1 MADTKITALS
11 AIVTVD
17 TVNDVLPIVDVSD
30 TSMAASGTTKKVTT
44 NQLLSAGGAAT
55 FGSVTTTGNV
65 SVGGTLTATG
75 ATTLN
80 GAVTLGDAV
89 GDAVNVPGSLTAYR
103 GEVASAI
110 RGAAAGYA
118 GVACD
123 GATSNTRVTSACQSV
138 GTGDFSIWVRAR
150 IPSTAPGNSFCY
162 AGVSNLSSSPFD
174 SSGSFVINQQS
185 DGSIQVGGYVA
196 TVFTQAFTASGVV
209 ASYGGQIVDIVFTR
223 ATSGGVTTGTLYI
236 NGFSVG
242 TSTAAVVATSVTSNF
257 FHVGAQ
263 SAGQCNTQF
272 YRAAFYN
279 RALSATDVTDL
290 IERGVDPSD
299 MWGTTTAL
307 YTSDFSAGVDGFS
320 ALANTTIA
328 GNIDGIGGQDNNL
341 RATTNATI
349 SSLTGAFRTGLTRG
363 KRFRATYS
371 FYIPSTN
378 TTLLGVRTN
387 WFNNGNGGN
396 AASFYTTTNA
406 WTTVID
412 ESPVDVYA
420 SGSNASVGF
429 HGTNSSGTITFST
442 TTSDVV
448 YFRAI
453 TLERIGAVVN
463 LNFEV
468 GAGFQATDNSTNSL
482 HGTLFG
488 GTSWTRPRNVAVL
501 YATTNT
507 SGNQQMLGTTAIP
520 TNAIIEDLI
529 VNSTGSCTVS
539 VGNASGGTQI
549 VNGASVVSGRQKL
562 TLATPFSSTGN
573 LWVNSS
579 TTATLQFTILYTM
592 AA

>member
-1 MADTKITALS
+1 MPDTKITALS

-17 TVNDVLPIVDVSD
+17 PVNDVLPIVDVSD

-44 NQLLSAGGAAT
+44 NQLLGAGAT
-55 FGSVTTTGNV
+55 ATL
-65 SVGGTLTATG
+65 GTLAVSG
-75 ATTLN
+75 ATTLTGALTAN

-89 GDAVNVPGSLTAYR
+89 GDAVSVNGSLTAYR

-150 IPSTAPGNSFCY
+150 IPSTAPGNTFTY
-162 AGVSNLSSSPFD
+162 AAIGNNSSSVFD
-174 SSGSFVINQQS
+174 STGAFTITQEVT
-185 DGSIQVGGYVA
+185 GSILVSGYLA
-196 TVFTQAFTASGVV
+196 TVFTTAITASGVV
-209 ASYGGQIVDIVFTR
+209 AAYAGQIVDIVFTR

-257 FHVGAQ
+257 FHVGA
-263 SAGQCNTQF
+263 AAGGQCNTQF

-299 MWGTTTAL
+299 MWGTTTAT
-307 YTSDFSAGVDGFS
+307 YTSDFSAGTDSWTSGAVTLTGNVDGIGS
-320 ALANTTIA
+320 PSTDNTMSVVPSVANTTHLTSRLSILTPSRRFRLTGSVFLPAAQTNLTQVEIQDTGSLIIVSGALITPNASWQSINTEFVARGISLVVYAKNGTNFTYA
-328 GNIDGIGGQDNNL
+328 GNGTDL
-341 RATTNATI
+341 
-349 SSLTGAFRTGLTRG
+349 
-363 KRFRATYS
+363 
-371 FYIPSTN
+371 FY
-378 TTLLGVRTN
+378 LHG
-387 WFNNGNGGN
+387 F
-396 AASFYTTTNA
+396 
-406 WTTVID
+406 TV
-412 ESPVDVYA
+412 
-420 SGSNASVGF
+420 
-429 HGTNSSGTITFST
+429 T
-442 TTSDVV
+442 
-448 YFRAI
+448 
-453 TLERIGAVVN
+453 RIGAVVN

-549 VNGASVVSGRQKL
+549 VNAASVVSGRQKL